1 MKQIITKSLQDILS
15 PSVIIFVIKIA
26 LLSIGATLLASWA
39 LWDILL
45 GLIHTYM
52 SWIPWGWLSKTVTSL
67 ASVVTAYTLFI
78 IMVSLFT
85 SLMSEKLIVKL
96 ANKHYPSM
104 KVVGSASIKTSVAV
118 TLQAT
123 GIFLMLFLLLLPLL
137 FIPILGQI
145 VMLYLWSILLKS
157 PTVYDVGSL
166 FISDSQELKTKSKR
180 ATLIAMIGAL
190 FNYIPLL
197 NLFAPVFAQVLFLHY
212 LANQKK

>member
-104 KVVGSASIKTSVAV
+104 PVVGSASIKTSVVV

-123 GIFLMLFLLLLPLL
+123 GIFLMLFILLLPLL

-166 FISDSQELKTKSKR
+166 FISDSQELKAKSKR